1 LQFDISSK
9 NAVKTLASK
18 QIIYSGSE
26 KVGALQ
32 IDPVNQ
38 AIIFA
43 AFQGSNIL
51 GKIKGLNNLV
61 TAKGDTN
68 IMAKFTRNGFGLDSL
83 GKPITLPSGATSQLG
98 LPPTIPFP
106 ITPQSPPSITQTCE
120 GTTFMFTISQ

>member
-1 LQFDISSK
+1 M
-9 NAVKTLASK
+9 
-18 QIIYSGSE
+18 
-26 KVGALQ
+26 GALL
-32 IDPVNQ
+32 IGPFIY

-83 GKPITLPSGATSQLG
+83 GNSVMFNLSFI
-98 LPPTIPFP
+98 
-106 ITPQSPPSITQTCE
+106 
-120 GTTFMFTISQ
+120 MFTQI